1 MRKSLPDTNNII
13 FELFLFCKY
22 FMPVLWALKT
32 FKLGIL
38 EPEREQ
44 QIRRKGLLFRDLR
57 LPGMQ
62 VTVTKPAF
70 NRYLQ
75 RV

>member
-1 MRKSLPDTNNII
+1 
-13 FELFLFCKY
+13 
-22 FMPVLWALKT
+22 MPISGAFKT

-44 QIRRKGLLFRDLR
+44 QIRRKGLLFCDLR

-70 NRYLQ
+70 SH
-75 RV
+75 

>member
-1 MRKSLPDTNNII
+1 
-13 FELFLFCKY
+13 
-22 FMPVLWALKT
+22 MPVLWALKT

-44 QIRRKGLLFRDLR
+44 QIRRKGLLFCDLR